1 MKQRQL
7 VPPPLPQPEQFL
19 RHPAPAFAGTVAT
32 GLQTLGNAF
41 VPGLGTAVLKGLN
54 IIGGLASDD
63 FNAPAYNQALLAA
76 QVADARAA
84 GLDRRTIKL
93 DIVAPMTPTLTQRQI
108 PNRLMEAQ

>member
-54 IIGGLASDD
+54 IIGGLAGDD
-63 FNAPAYNQALLAA
+63 FNAPGYKQALLAA
-76 QVADARAA
+76 QVAEPETA
-84 GLDRRTIKL
+84 GPDGGDVQLELGIPS
-93 DIVAPMTPTLTQRQI
+93 APHLT
-108 PNRLMEAQ
+108 AS